1 MPIENRSNHKI
12 KNKRKLTT
20 GHCKIRKRRTPY
32 SSSSLNHSILFKR
45 ATGRRAGTST
55 PVNMASRSPVNEGSL
70 SARKLAASLWEID
83 GGEKPREKKKGKE
96 RIGKLI
102 DEENDALDRRRG
114 RVFEAEFP
122 QFCILTKKGDG
133 VKMDR
138 QRRSGKKLQV
148 TEYVGDGGV
157 DLVAND
163 CLIESTSYAAAGNSG
178 SIKARLKDVRN
189 SLTASKELVKV
200 LYRMLSEEEEHS
212 WSLTLV
218 SAIKVEIDRA
228 RIQIN
233 QAIQEHCFTN
243 NEVDVLL
250 KQFAAERAAWKSKE
264 KERIHEALREL
275 GTEKRMRRQA
285 ERLNKKLGSELA
297 NARAD
302 LSKATKDL
310 DSERRAREV
319 LEQTCNELARGIGED
334 RQEVEELKRES
345 VKAREEVEEERE
357 MLQLADVLREERVQ
371 MKLAEARYEFEEK
384 TAALEKLRS
393 ELEGHFGD
401 SGVLENGDGSPFLE
415 PNREY
420 AEFLKK
426 ILDFRKNGLREH
438 SEEEESAGSNSHSI
452 ELNMDDKNKI
462 YKWGFAHDNG
472 SSQAESRRPS
482 VEEMF
487 KGRKSLCEK
496 IQWENIC
503 LYKKG
508 SDGAAGNKE
517 SNTNGYDRPKASA
530 VYPEDEIIA
539 SEDKTKQRSGKS
551 LKDYMYPSLKA
562 ASRQGSL
569 SPAMESS
576 VAGAVQT
583 NSRRF

>member
-1 MPIENRSNHKI
+1 
-12 KNKRKLTT
+12 
-20 GHCKIRKRRTPY
+20 
-32 SSSSLNHSILFKR
+32 
-45 ATGRRAGTST
+45 
-55 PVNMASRSPVNEGSL
+55 
-70 SARKLAASLWEID
+70 
-83 GGEKPREKKKGKE
+83 
-96 RIGKLI
+96 
-102 DEENDALDRRRG
+102 
-114 RVFEAEFP
+114 
-122 QFCILTKKGDG
+122 
-133 VKMDR
+133 
-138 QRRSGKKLQV
+138 RSGKKLEV
-148 TEYVGDGGV
+148 TEYVGGGV
-157 DLVAND
+157 VDSVAND
-163 CLIESTSYAAAGNSG
+163 CLIESTSYAATGNDA

-189 SLTASKELVKV
+189 SLKASKELVKV
-200 LYRMLSEEEEHS
+200 LYRMLNEEEQHS
-212 WSLTLV
+212 WSSTLV
-218 SAIKVEIDRA
+218 SAIKAEIDRA

-233 QAIQEHCFTN
+233 QAIQEHRFTKD
-243 NEVDVLL
+243 EVNVLV
-250 KQFAAERAAWKSKE
+250 KQFAAKKAAWKSRE
-264 KERIHEALREL
+264 KERILEALREL
-275 GTEKRMRRQA
+275 ETEKRMRRQA

-302 LSKATKDL
+302 LSKATKEL
-310 DSERRAREV
+310 DSERREREV

-345 VKAREEVEEERE
+345 AKAREEVEEERE

-371 MKLAEARYEFEEK
+371 MKLAEARYEFQEK

-401 SGVLENGDGSPFLE
+401 SGVIENGDGSPFLE

-426 ILDFRKNGLREH
+426 ILDFCKNGFREH
-438 SEEEESAGSNSHSI
+438 DEGECEGEGEVEEEEEEESAGSNRHSI
-452 ELNMDDKNKI
+452 ELNMDNKNKI
-462 YKWGFAHDNG
+462 YKWGFARDNG

-517 SNTNGYDRPKASA
+517 SNANGYDKPKASA

-539 SEDKTKQRSGKS
+539 SEDKTKQGSGKS
-551 LKDYMYPSLKA
+551 LKDYMYPSSK
-562 ASRQGSL
+562 
-569 SPAMESS
+569 
-576 VAGAVQT
+576 GA
-583 NSRRF
+583 

>member
-1 MPIENRSNHKI
+1 MPIKNRSNHKT
-12 KNKRKLTT
+12 KNKRILAT

-32 SSSSLNHSILFKR
+32 SSSSLNHSILFER
-45 ATGRRAGTST
+45 AIGRRAGTST

-83 GGEKPREKKKGKE
+83 GGEKPPEKKKGKE

-102 DEENDALDRRRG
+102 DEENDGLDRRRG
-114 RVFEAEFP
+114 RVFER
-122 QFCILTKKGDG
+122 KGDG
-133 VKMDR
+133 VKMDS
-138 QRRSGKKLQV
+138 QRRSGKKLHV

-163 CLIESTSYAAAGNSG
+163 CLIESTSCAAAGNSG
-178 SIKARLKDVRN
+178 SIKARLKDFRN

-200 LYRMLSEEEEHS
+200 LYRMLSEEEQHS

-233 QAIQEHCFTN
+233 QAIQEHRFTN

-250 KQFAAERAAWKSKE
+250 KQFAAEKAAWKSKE

-275 GTEKRMRRQA
+275 ETEKRMRRQA

-302 LSKATKDL
+302 LSKATKEL
-310 DSERRAREV
+310 DSERREREI

-345 VKAREEVEEERE
+345 AKAREEVEEERE

-401 SGVLENGDGSPFLE
+401 SGVIENGDGSPFLE

-426 ILDFRKNGLREH
+426 ILDFRKNGFREH
-438 SEEEESAGSNSHSI
+438 SEGEYEEEESAGSNRHSI

-462 YKWGFAHDNG
+462 YKWGFARDNG

-517 SNTNGYDRPKASA
+517 SNAN
-530 VYPEDEIIA
+530 
-539 SEDKTKQRSGKS
+539 
-551 LKDYMYPSLKA
+551 
-562 ASRQGSL
+562 
-569 SPAMESS
+569 
-576 VAGAVQT
+576 
-583 NSRRF
+583 